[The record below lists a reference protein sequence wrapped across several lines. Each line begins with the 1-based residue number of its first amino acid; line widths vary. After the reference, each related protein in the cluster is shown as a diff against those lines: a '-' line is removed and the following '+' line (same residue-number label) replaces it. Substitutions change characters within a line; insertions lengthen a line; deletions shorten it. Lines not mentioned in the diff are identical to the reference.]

1 MATTV
6 TTIVPMATDQYL
18 SSDDIRH
25 MFSQAMSSIY
35 QEEVPLYS
43 DLLSLV
49 AATNKSTMAN
59 NPTLEAYLKTTGQ
72 IERLSCERH
81 GAIRLG
87 TADEIRMMA
96 RFLNVMGM
104 RSVGYYDLSQAGLP
118 VHATCFRCLD
128 LSSLE
133 KNPFRLFVSL
143 LRPDLISPPIR
154 SKVYEILARRQIF
167 HPRILELISI
177 AEKTSNQ
184 LTPSQASEFITYGLE
199 TFKWRKTASV
209 TLDEYSELQSENP
222 LLADV
227 VGFGAPHINHLT
239 PRTLDID
246 AIQAAMVIQ
255 GIPAKATIEGPPRR
269 QCPILLRQTSFK
281 AVEEAVNF
289 PSSISSSSPERA
301 TPGSHKARFGEIE
314 ERGIALT
321 PDGRVLYDRL
331 IQKSIAA
338 KTTPND
344 TQEYAAIFAEF
355 PDDWNEI
362 RKAELAWF
370 VYYVA
375 DPAELSAVL
384 QDAASSCKPG
394 RCSIEDLIELDAV
407 RFKPLIYEDFLPL
420 SAAGIFQSNLGD
432 PGKMVVGVRADN
444 ELDGRRQLQMA
455 LQTDIVDEME
465 VYKRLQDESLET
477 CRKYF
482 AL

>member
-1 MATTV
+1 MVTTV
-6 TTIVPMATDQYL
+6 TTAVTMTTDQYL
-18 SSDDIRH
+18 SSDGIRH

-35 QEEVPLYS
+35 QEEVPLYG

-49 AATNKSTMAN
+49 AATNESIMASD
-59 NPTLEAYLKTTGQ
+59 PALQARLKTTGQ

-87 TADEIRMMA
+87 TADEIRTMA

-128 LSSLE
+128 LISLE

-143 LRPDLISPPIR
+143 LRPDLISPSIR
-154 SKVYEILARRQIF
+154 SKVYDILSRRHIF
-167 HPRILELISI
+167 HPRVLKLISM
-177 AEKTSNQ
+177 AEKTNNQ

-209 TLDEYSELQSENP
+209 TFDEYCELQSENP

-227 VGFGAPHINHLT
+227 AGFGGPHINHLT

-246 AIQAAMVIQ
+246 AIQAAMVAQ
-255 GIPAKATIEGPPRR
+255 GIPAKDTIEGPPRR

-281 AVEEAVNF
+281 ALKEAVNF
-289 PSSISSSSPERA
+289 PPSTSSSFLESA
-301 TPGSHKARFGEIE
+301 IPGSHKARFGEIE

-321 PDGRVLYDRL
+321 PDGRALYDRL

-338 KTTPND
+338 RITPQN
-344 TQEYAAIFAEF
+344 TQEYAALFAEF
-355 PDDWNEI
+355 PDDWNEM
-362 RKAELAWF
+362 RKAGLAWF

-375 DPAELSAVL
+375 DPGELSAVL
-384 QDAASSCKPG
+384 QDAASSCELRG
-394 RCSIEDLIELDAV
+394 RSIEDLIELDAV

-420 SAAGIFQSNLGD
+420 SAAGIFQSNLGS
-432 PGKMVVGVRADN
+432 PGKTVTGTHTEN
-444 ELDGRRQLQMA
+444 EVDGRRQLQMA
-455 LQTDIVDEME
+455 LQTNIVDEMA
-465 VYKRLQDESLET
+465 VYNRLQEESLET